1 MRTVGFPFSS
11 MLVPTALA
19 CLCLLAGCT
28 STANTGAA
36 PSDVL
41 SLQSGSA
48 SSPDGSLRLVKTL
61 PPPVGTDNGSEQLL
75 SPNDVLEISV
85 FQADSLNRTV
95 QVDAAGRISMPL
107 IGVVQAA
114 GKSVRQLEQELEKD
128 YGRSYL
134 QSPDITV
141 FLKESAGQRVTIDG
155 EVAKAGLY
163 PVTANTSLLDVIAMA
178 GGFRDI
184 ADQRKVYVFRDVG
197 GRKLVANYSVADIRS
212 GRLVNPRIYGGDV
225 VMVFTSESRVAI
237 NNLKE
242 ALGMAANA
250 SRLAV
255 IP

>member
-1 MRTVGFPFSS
+1 MRTVLRFFPAI
-11 MLVPTALA
+11 LVSF
-19 CLCLLAGCT
+19 CLLAGC
-28 STANTGAA
+28 STANTGSA

-41 SLQSGSA
+41 SLQKGATSTA
-48 SSPDGSLRLVKTL
+48 DGSLQLVKAL
-61 PPPVGTDNGSEQLL
+61 PPPLGTEGGSEQLL
-75 SPNDVLEISV
+75 SPNDTLDISV
-85 FQADSLNRTV
+85 YQADTLNRTV
-95 QVDAAGRISMPL
+95 QIDSTGRISMPL

-114 GKSVRQLEQELEKD
+114 GKSVRQLEQELERA
-128 YGRSYL
+128 YGKSYL

-141 FLKESAGQRVTIDG
+141 FLKDSAGQRVTIDG

-163 PVTANTSLLDVIAMA
+163 PVTANTTLLDVVAMA

-184 ADQRKVYVFRDVG
+184 ADQNKVYVFRNVG
-197 GRKLVANYSVADIRS
+197 ARKLVANYSVEQIRS
-212 GRLVNPRIYGGDV
+212 GKLVNPHIYGGDV
-225 VMVFTSESRVAI
+225 VVVFTSQSRVAV

>member
-1 MRTVGFPFSS
+1 MIRVLSS
-11 MLVPTALA
+11 LMLAALA
-19 CLCLLAGCT
+19 FLTGCN

-41 SLQSGSA
+41 SLQSGVDSA
-48 SSPDGSLRLVKTL
+48 TADGSLQLVKSL
-61 PPPVGTDNGSEQLL
+61 PAPAGTSDGAEQLL
-75 SPNDVLEISV
+75 SANDVLEV
-85 FQADSLNRTV
+85 NVYNADSLNRVV
-95 QVDAAGRISMPL
+95 QVDSSGRISLPL
-107 IGVVQAA
+107 IGVQTAA
-114 GKSVRQLEQELEKD
+114 GKPVRQLEEELERA
-128 YGRSYL
+128 YGASYL

-141 FLKESAGQRVTIDG
+141 FLKESASQRVTVDG

-163 PVTANTSLLDVIAMA
+163 PVAASTTLLDAIAMA
-178 GGFRDI
+178 GGLRDI
-184 ADQRKVYVFRDVG
+184 ADQTKVYVFRDVG
-197 GRKLVANYSVADIRS
+197 GAKLVANYSVEQIRS

-225 VMVFTSESRVAI
+225 IMVFTSQSRVAV

>member
-1 MRTVGFPFSS
+1 MRALGTVFP
-11 MLVPTALA
+11 ALA
-19 CLCLLAGCT
+19 VCLCLLAGCT

-36 PSDVL
+36 PTDVL
-41 SLQSGSA
+41 SLQSGATVSA
-48 SSPDGSLRLVKTL
+48 DGSLQLVKTL
-61 PPPVGTDNGSEQLL
+61 PPPLGTAGGSEQLL

-85 FQADSLNRTV
+85 FQADSLNKTV
-95 QVDAAGRISMPL
+95 QIDAAGRISLPL

-114 GKSVRQLEQELEKD
+114 GKSVRQLEQELEAA
-128 YGRSYL
+128 YGKSYL

-141 FLKESAGQRVTIDG
+141 FLKDSAGQRVTIDG

-163 PVTANTSLLDVIAMA
+163 PVTAGTSLLDVIAMA

-184 ADQRKVYVFRDVG
+184 ADQKKVFVFRDVG
-197 GRKLVANYSVADIRS
+197 GRKLVANYSVALIRS
-212 GRLVNPRIYGGDV
+212 GQLANPRIYGGDTI
-225 VMVFTSESRVAI
+225 MVFTSESRVAV

-242 ALGMAANA
+242 ALGMAANV